1 MSRPRRPTTRR
12 ARAAC
17 TIAPLALLAALGVA
31 CGAPEQCRP
40 APATIGALE
49 PAQAPNPDDPADL
62 LARRAGPNPANSELR
77 ILPAMPDVN
86 RYLAGGWS
94 SAERWQ
100 DQSDRGVWRWSIG
113 PMSRVRFS
121 LDRVEPLLLSL
132 TALPFQPP
140 GGRPQHVRVWVND
153 HYLAS
158 LRLEPQSHVY
168 ELTLPALALR
178 AGENTVRFHYLWTE
192 QPANVLPNNPDRRDL
207 AMAVSEIVI
216 KPVGEA
222 RRDDASLVSVQADG
236 RPAPARGLLPP
247 ASGRSAMLV
256 WPPAGSSLEL
266 GWIRLGE
273 GGDAPVS
280 YRVEAEWDRGRQVL
294 LEGVASQPDHVET
307 ARVALPAEAD
317 GAVRILLSVDDA
329 DAKEGEPPRL
339 VWLEPRIVPPP
350 GDGTIRGALS
360 PLRAPSETNLVIFV
374 LDAAARDRLGVYG
387 SKANT
392 TPHIDLIAR
401 ESLVF
406 DAAYAQASYT
416 LASTASLFTSRLP
429 SEHGVLEERDRL
441 GPEWPTL
448 AEALARSGYA
458 TAAFSANP
466 YVSPVL
472 RMTRGFE
479 RVDELFRGRAEGQ
492 AALASEFVA
501 PVRAWFEEQ
510 GQKPFFAYIHLI
522 QPHEPYNIAPPDFY
536 RGRLVPD
543 YAGSFDGSQEQMR
556 AMFRGA
562 LHPGTSDV
570 AQIRGLYEGNLA
582 YADAVVGQI
591 VQSLGELGLWG
602 RTMVVITSD
611 HGESLGERG
620 VWGHGNSVDRE
631 QIALPLV
638 VRFPPGMIS
647 PHRRDDL
654 VASIDLMPSVLQ
666 VLGAYEPAGMR
677 GRSWFARPE
686 PHAWPRPLVSIAEGR
701 SGTVSVLVPGLKYS
715 YEQATG
721 TERLLP
727 LPAEEDG
734 ENLRW
739 DRPVTFAWLA
749 EEAVRLTTP
758 RAREAAPAAEPEPA
772 PELPA
777 DVKEALKALGYA
789 E

>member
-1 MSRPRRPTTRR
+1 MHRGRRPTRR
-12 ARAAC
+12 GRAC
-17 TIAPLALLAALGVA
+17 FLVSIALLAPLGLSA
-31 CGAPEQCRP
+31 CGSQEPCRP
-40 APATIGALE
+40 APATIAALDA
-49 PAQAPNPDDPADL
+49 AQTPSPEDPGDL
-62 LARRAGPNPANSELR
+62 LGRQVGANHANSELR
-77 ILPAMPDVN
+77 ILPAMPDAN

-100 DQSDRGVWRWSIG
+100 DQAERSVWRWSIG
-113 PMSRVRFS
+113 PMSRLRFS

-140 GGRPQHVRVWVND
+140 GGRPQHVRIWLND
-153 HYLAS
+153 QYLAS
-158 LRLEPQSHVY
+158 LHLEPKSHVY

-178 AGENTVRFHYLWTE
+178 VGENTVRFTYLWTE
-192 QPANVLPNNPDRRDL
+192 QPANVLPDNPDRRDL
-207 AMAVSEIVI
+207 AMAVAEIVI
-216 KPVGEA
+216 KPIGEA
-222 RRDDASLVSVQADG
+222 QRDDASLVSVQAAG
-236 RPAPARGLLPP
+236 RPGPARGLLPP
-247 ASGRSAMLV
+247 RSGRTSMLV

-266 GWIRLGE
+266 GWIRLGSDGD
-273 GGDAPVS
+273 GGAPPA
-280 YRVEAEWDRGRQVL
+280 YRVEAEWDQGRQVL
-294 LEGVASQPDHVET
+294 LEGVAKQLDQVET
-307 ARVALPAEAD
+307 ARVALPADAD
-317 GAVRILLSVDDA
+317 AAVRIHLSVDDDGEND
-329 DAKEGEPPRL
+329 DAAPRL
-339 VWLEPRIVPPP
+339 VWLEPRVVTPP
-350 GDGTIRGALS
+350 GDGTIRGALA
-360 PLRAPSETNLVIFV
+360 PLRAASETNLVIFV

-387 SKANT
+387 STTHT
-392 TPHIDLIAR
+392 TPHVDLIAK

-429 SEHGVLEERDRL
+429 SEHGVIEERDRL

-466 YVSPVL
+466 YVSPVI
-472 RMTRGFE
+472 RMTRGFT
-479 RVDELFRGRAEGQ
+479 RVDELFRGKAEGQ

-522 QPHEPYNIAPPDFY
+522 QPHEPYNIAPPEFY

-543 YAGSFDGSQEQMR
+543 YGGPFDGSQAQMR

-562 LHPGTSDV
+562 LHPGTADV

-582 YADAVVGQI
+582 YADAVVGKI
-591 VQSLGELGLWG
+591 VESLGELGLWG

-620 VWGHGNSVDRE
+620 TWGHGNSVDRE
-631 QIALPLV
+631 QIAVPLV
-638 VRFPPGMIS
+638 VRFPPGLIT

-654 VASIDLMPSVLQ
+654 VATIDLMPSVLQ

-686 PHAWPRPLVSIAEGR
+686 SNAFPRPLVTIAEGR

-739 DRPVTFAWLA
+739 ERPVTFAWLA
-749 EEAVRLTTP
+749 DEAMRLTTP
-758 RAREAAPAAEPEPA
+758 RGQAAPAEPA
-772 PELPA
+772 PELPS